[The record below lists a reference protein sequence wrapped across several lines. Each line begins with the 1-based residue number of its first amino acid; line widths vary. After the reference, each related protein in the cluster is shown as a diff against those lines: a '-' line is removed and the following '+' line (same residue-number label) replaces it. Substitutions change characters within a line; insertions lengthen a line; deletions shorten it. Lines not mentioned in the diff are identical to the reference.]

1 MNSLIIGGGVSGY
14 GAASYLTA
22 IGQKVRLSEHA
33 KLSPEDARRFLDLGV
48 ELRDGGHHLSHLDGI
63 SQVIVSPG
71 VPSQH
76 PVLLAAHARGLEV
89 LSEIDLALRNS
100 RARVIAVTGTNGKS
114 TTCAMIG
121 HLLSRLGHEVSV
133 GGNFGDPPTLMLAE
147 GRMKDFLVL
156 ELSSYQ
162 LEASAQVQAEAA
174 IFTSFSHDHIAR
186 HGSLDA
192 YFAAKWRLFSS
203 LPDQALAIIP
213 EAIYLQAKSLGL
225 SLRSLQHPPLTS
237 VDYLKGLA
245 PASMEEAQ
253 NRLNAGFAVSAVAH
267 LLGCP
272 PAELTP
278 YLADFH
284 GLPHRCERIGYI
296 RAQPV
301 VNDSKSTNVESTLV
315 ALASQGAPTILLMG
329 GKGKDEPYGPIL
341 SERSKIAVL
350 ITFGASGGD
359 IAKELSGSFP
369 IEEFSTLKAAMAQL
383 SGIIARYQCGVL
395 FSPGCA
401 SFDEFRNYE
410 HRGDFFR
417 QAILPLLDR

>member
-1 MNSLIIGGGVSGY
+1 MSSLIIGGGVSGY
-14 GAASYLTA
+14 GAASYLTGM
-22 IGQKVRLSEHA
+22 GQKVRLSERA
-33 KLSPEDARRFLDLGV
+33 KLSPDEARRFLDLGV

-63 SQVIVSPG
+63 SQVIISPG

-76 PVLLAAHARGLEV
+76 PVLLAARDRGLEV

-121 HLLSRLGHEVSV
+121 HLLSRLGHEVCV

-186 HGSLDA
+186 HGSLAA
-192 YFAAKWRLFSS
+192 YFAAKWRLFSN
-203 LPDQALAIIP
+203 LPNQSLAIIP
-213 EAIYLQAKSLGL
+213 EAIYLQAKSLGF
-225 SLRSLQHPPLTS
+225 SLKSSQHPPLTS
-237 VDYLKGLA
+237 VDYLKSLA
-245 PASMEEAQ
+245 PPSMEEAQ

-267 LLGCP
+267 LLGRP
-272 PAELTP
+272 AAELTP
-278 YLADFH
+278 YLADFQ

-315 ALASQGAPTILLMG
+315 ALASQSNATILLMG

-359 IAKELSGSFP
+359 IAKDLSGAFP
-369 IEEFSTLKAAMAQL
+369 IQEFSTLKAAMAQL
-383 SGIIARYQCGVL
+383 GGIIGRYQCGVL

-410 HRGDFFR
+410 QRGDFFR
-417 QAILPLLDR
+417 QAVMPLLDR